1 MLIKPFG
8 LTGGGGLGCVVGCW
22 NGSKNLP
29 DGGWKSGGAAGGPN
43 GSRGDWSPNDRG
55 RGGDGED
62 DKLEWSLF
70 NYHYY
75 GKIHSWWSWGFFISL
90 LTMSFFPTYSSFNKE
105 PRTGFSASNIEMSS
119 KTTSSGF
126 CLLIIFL
133 LIGSSF
139 CLKLTLL
146 IQPFVT

>member
-75 GKIHSWWSWGFFISL
+75 FSIFFWWQNPLLMVLGFFYKF
-90 LTMSFFPTYSSFNKE
+90 TNNVFF
-105 PRTGFSASNIEMSS
+105 SNI
-119 KTTSSGF
+119 
-126 CLLIIFL
+126 
-133 LIGSSF
+133 
-139 CLKLTLL
+139 
-146 IQPFVT
+146 